1 MKKFVV
7 VSMAALF
14 ALFISIPMAS
24 AQLGS
29 EIALIPVVWPNIPVN
44 LPIPLN
50 PSGIS
55 AESVGSFKTF
65 RPVLTGT
72 LTAITPPDP
81 VIGDA
86 WTDLDGDGVNDNNGE
101 DNCVGYDNP
110 DQEDGDGD
118 DVGDAC
124 DICPEDPNPAHQ
136 DLDDCAWA
144 DDEYDETEIGDV
156 EVYDS
161 GDEEVVL
168 DGEEEVDLESGE
180 MSYFDLSEEEFDDA
194 MAANA
199 AAGAGCSLAQATPA
213 INALGIALIAIGLLQ
228 ILSRRRK

>member
-1 MKKFVV
+1 MRKFVI

-55 AESVGSFKTF
+55 AESVGSLKTF
-65 RPVLTGT
+65 KPVLTGT

-86 WTDLDGDGVNDNNGE
+86 WTDLDGDGINDNGE
-101 DNCVGYDNP
+101 DNCLDYPNP
-110 DQEDGDGD
+110 DQDDIDGDNVGD
-118 DVGDAC
+118 DC
-124 DICPEDPNPAHQ
+124 DVCPEDPNPAHQ
-136 DLDDCAWA
+136 ELDDCAGYE
-144 DDEYDETEIGDV
+144 DDEGDEIDDV

-161 GDEEVVL
+161 GDEEVVEDVEADL
-168 DGEEEVDLESGE
+168 DLESGG
-180 MSYFDLSEEEFDDA
+180 MNYFDLSEEEFDDA

-199 AAGAGCSLAQATPA
+199 AAGAGCTLAQATPA

-228 ILSRRRK
+228 IISRKRK